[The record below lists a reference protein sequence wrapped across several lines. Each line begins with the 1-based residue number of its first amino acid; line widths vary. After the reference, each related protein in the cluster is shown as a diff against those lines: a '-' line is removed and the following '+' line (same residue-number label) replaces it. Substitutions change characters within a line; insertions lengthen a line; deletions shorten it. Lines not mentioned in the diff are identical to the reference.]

1 MSPTSPQVPSE
12 NRWPL
17 IEALGTDGAS
27 RLPLSVTV
35 TSRIREEI
43 VFGALAPGVRLTE
56 NDLCARYSV
65 SRTPIREALRS
76 LEAEGTVQR
85 VSATTIVVPSMSRGD
100 ATLLYR
106 TCATLE
112 GFSARLL
119 VERARE
125 APELLRPLEECLSRL
140 ERATLNGDPLSVL
153 SQESEFHNTVL
164 ALSEN
169 HYAIRFMTS
178 VQTILNRYGYFSSL
192 ATPERVR
199 TALTMHNNIMAA
211 IRSGNGDAAEDAVR
225 QHIMIRLETLHAHW
239 PAGNDQADSPTES
252 SP

>member
-1 MSPTSPQVPSE
+1 MSRPSPHVPSE

-17 IEALGTDGAS
+17 VDAPGSDSAS

-43 VFGALAPGVRLTE
+43 VFGALVPGGRLTE
-56 NDLCARYSV
+56 NDLCARYGV

-85 VSATTIVVPSMSRGD
+85 VSPTTIVVPSVSRED

-112 GFSARLL
+112 SFSARLL
-119 VERARE
+119 VERSQE
-125 APELLRPLEECLSRL
+125 EPQLLRPLEECLARL
-140 ERATLNGDPLSVL
+140 ERAALNGDPLSVL
-153 SQESEFHNTVL
+153 SQESEFHNAVL
-164 ALSEN
+164 ALSQN

-199 TALTMHNNIMAA
+199 TAVSMHNKIMVA
-211 IRSGNGDAAEDAVR
+211 IRSGDGDAAENAVR

-239 PAGNDQADSPTES
+239 PLEHDQAGA
-252 SP
+252 